1 VKCSGKFFRKTGFLK
16 IGIGCSETLEYNT
29 RSILRMGLLNN
40 SKMRSCH
47 QTVGDQ
53 KRIEIFPGV
62 FKKLVQSVLSNVE
75 GKAAAT
81 GTGGAYE

>member
-1 VKCSGKFFRKTGFLK
+1 
-16 IGIGCSETLEYNT
+16 
-29 RSILRMGLLNN
+29 MGLLNN
-40 SKMRSCH
+40 SKMRSYH